1 MLRRL
6 RHKAMLMSR
15 QSLSNENAALLNGA
29 VDFCRQTTMHLRE
42 MTLLAHE
49 RAGTTGQE
57 PRIIDL
63 LQECLNCASLN
74 AQLAHDMVDMVMS
87 RAVFAPE
94 RLQALATSFAA
105 IPATGFDNARNLA
118 VARAKHLTLS
128 EGIRLLTA
136 ESLASSYRL
145 KVLIDQL
152 ANALALALPA
162 DPPMA
167 TNAKSSYANGAAV

>member
-1 MLRRL
+1 MSV
-6 RHKAMLMSR
+6 SR

-49 RAGTTGQE
+49 RAGTMGQE
-57 PRIIDL
+57 PRIIGL
-63 LQECLNCASLN
+63 LQECLDCASLN

-87 RAVFAPE
+87 RAVFAPD
-94 RLQALATSFAA
+94 RLQALAISFSA
-105 IPATGFDNARNLA
+105 IPAAGFDNATYLA
-118 VARAKHLTLS
+118 VARAKHLSLS

-145 KVLIDQL
+145 KVLIDRL
-152 ANALALALPA
+152 ADALAIALPA
-162 DPPMA
+162 DAPLA
-167 TNAKSSYANGAAV
+167 SNTLSSYADGAVN

>member
-1 MLRRL
+1 
-6 RHKAMLMSR
+6 MSR

-42 MTLLAHE
+42 VTLLAHE
-49 RAGTTGQE
+49 RAGTTGE
-57 PRIIDL
+57 ETRIIGL

-87 RAVFAPE
+87 RAVFAPD

-105 IPATGFDNARNLA
+105 IPAAGFDNARNLA
-118 VARAKHLTLS
+118 VARARHLSLS

-145 KVLIDQL
+145 KVLVNRL
-152 ANALALALPA
+152 ADALAMAVPA
-162 DPPMA
+162 DSPLA
-167 TNAKSSYANGAAV
+167 TTAISGYANGAAN